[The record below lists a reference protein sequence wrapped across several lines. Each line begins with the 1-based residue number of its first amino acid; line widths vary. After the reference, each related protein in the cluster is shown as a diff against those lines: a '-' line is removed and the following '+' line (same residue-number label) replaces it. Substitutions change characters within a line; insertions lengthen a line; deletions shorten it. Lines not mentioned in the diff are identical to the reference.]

1 MVENQ
6 NPRVAIVVINWN
18 GGDDTLACLDSLAR
32 VQYPERYVLVVD
44 NASQDGSPERIRAC
58 HPEVTLLES
67 RTNLGFAGGN
77 NLGMKVA
84 LQKGADY
91 VLLLNHDTLVSPDFL
106 EKMVSVG
113 EADPSIGVLGPTIY
127 YHTRP
132 EVIWSAGGAIDW
144 KHGVARMIGMDETD
158 QGQYGLKPR
167 AVDFVTGC
175 AMLVK
180 RKTLEAAGLLDE
192 GFFAYYEE
200 VEWCV
205 RIRRAGYQIVY
216 VPGATIWHKISPE
229 AREASATVHYYMT
242 RNRLLFLKKAGAG
255 GRAWA
260 HTLFSEYLRTLVS
273 WSIRP
278 KWRHRR
284 EQRRAMVQAI
294 WDYFRGKTG
303 MRGVQP

>member
-1 MVENQ
+1 MAEDQ

-32 VQYPERYVLVVD
+32 VQYSERYVLVVD

-67 RTNLGFAGGN
+67 QINLGFTGGN
-77 NLGMKVA
+77 NLAIKAA

-91 VLLLNHDTLVSPDFL
+91 VLLLNPDTLVSADFL

-127 YHTRP
+127 YHSRP

-144 KHGVARMIGMDETD
+144 EHGVARMIGLGEIDR
-158 QGQYGLKPR
+158 GQYGLEPR

-180 RKTLEAAGLLDE
+180 RKALEAAGLLDE

-260 HTLFSEYLRTLVS
+260 HTLLGEYLRTLVS

-278 KWRHRR
+278 KWRHQR

-303 MRGVQP
+303 MRSVQQ